1 MIEAL
6 FNAIIVQPI
15 ELEETTYG
23 NIVVPDLGSEKNKTG
38 KVISVGPGAPSVMG
52 NLLPTALKTGD
63 VVVLPT
69 MGFTKF
75 EYKGEEFWIGREN
88 DILAKISPELIPIEE
103 VLAQTEVTNKEKEYL
118 TREDIKT
125 NE

>member
-6 FNAIIVQPI
+6 YNAVVVQPI

-23 NIVVPDLGSEKNKTG
+23 NIVVPDLGNEKNKTG
-38 KVISVGPGAPSVMG
+38 KVVSVGPGAQSFTG
-52 NLLPTALKTGD
+52 DFLNTTLKPGD

-75 EYKGEEFWIGREN
+75 EYKGEEYWIGREN
-88 DILAKISPELIPIEE
+88 DILAKIVEKTSLEE
-103 VLAQTEVTNKEKEYL
+103 IIAQTQVTDKEKEYL
-118 TREDIKT
+118 T

>member
-6 FNAIIVQPI
+6 YNAVVVQPI

-23 NIVVPDLGSEKNKTG
+23 NIVVPDLGNEKNKNA
-38 KVISVGPGAPSVMG
+38 KVISIGPGAPSVMG
-52 NLLPTALKTGD
+52 SILPTTLKTGD

-75 EYKGEEFWIGREN
+75 EYKGEEYWIGREN
-88 DILAKISPELIPIEE
+88 DILAKIAPELTPIEE
-103 VLAQTEVTNKEKEYL
+103 VLAQTEVTDKEKEYL
-118 TREDIKT
+118 TRE
-125 NE
+125 

>member
-6 FNAIIVQPI
+6 FNAVIVQPI
-15 ELEETTYG
+15 ELEETMYG

-38 KVISVGPGAPSVMG
+38 KVISIGPGHQSITG
-52 NLLPTALKTGD
+52 EFLKTVLNIGD
-63 VVVLPT
+63 IIVLPT

-75 EYKGEEFWIGREN
+75 EYMGEEYWIGREN
-88 DILAKISPELIPIEE
+88 DVLAKI
-103 VLAQTEVTNKEKEYL
+103 NK
-118 TREDIKT
+118 

>member
-6 FNAIIVQPI
+6 YNAVVVQPI

-23 NIVVPDLGSEKNKTG
+23 NIVVPDLGNEKNKTG
-38 KVISVGPGAPSVMG
+38 KVISVGPGAQSITG
-52 NLLPTALKTGD
+52 DFLNTTLKAGD

-75 EYKGEEFWIGREN
+75 EYKGEEYWIGREN
-88 DILAKISPELIPIEE
+88 DILAKISPEKTSIEE
-103 VLAQTEVTNKEKEYL
+103 VLNQTQVTEQEKEYL
-118 TREDIKT
+118 T

>member
-6 FNAIIVQPI
+6 YNAVVVQPI

-23 NIVVPDLGSEKNKTG
+23 NIVVPDLGNEVNKTA
-38 KVISVGPGAPSVMG
+38 KVISVGPGAQSFTG
-52 NLLPTALKTGD
+52 DFLKTTLKPGE

-75 EYKGEEFWIGREN
+75 EYKGEEYWIGREN
-88 DILAKISPELIPIEE
+88 DILAKIISEKVSIEE
-103 VLAQTEVTNKEKEYL
+103 VLNQTEVTEQEKEYL
-118 TREDIKT
+118 T

>member
-6 FNAIIVQPI
+6 FNAVIVQPI
-15 ELEETTYG
+15 ELEETTFG
-23 NIVVPDLGSEKNKTG
+23 NIVVPDLGNEKNKTG
-38 KVISVGPGAPSVMG
+38 KVISVGPGALSYDG
-52 NLLPTALKTGD
+52 TLLPTVLKPGE

-88 DILAKISPELIPIEE
+88 DILAKIAPERTSIEE
-103 VLAQTEVTNKEKEYL
+103 VIAQTEVTEEEKKYL
-118 TREDIKT
+118 T

>member
-6 FNAIIVQPI
+6 FNAVIVQPI

-23 NIVVPDLGSEKNKTG
+23 NIVVPDLGNEKNKTG
-38 KVISVGPGAPSVMG
+38 RVISVGPGVISYEGV
-52 NLLPTALKTGD
+52 LIPTVLKPGD

-69 MGFTKF
+69 MTFTKF
-75 EYKGEEFWIGREN
+75 EYKGEEYLIGREN
-88 DILAKISPELIPIEE
+88 DILAKIVEKTSIEE
-103 VLAQTEVTNKEKEYL
+103 VLAQTEVTEEEKQYL
-118 TREDIKT
+118 T

>member
-6 FNAIIVQPI
+6 FNAVIVQPV

-23 NIVVPDLGSEKNKTG
+23 NIVVPDLGNEKNKTG
-38 KVISVGPGAPSVMG
+38 KVVSVGPGALSYDG
-52 NLLPTALKTGD
+52 TLLPTVLKPGE

-88 DILAKISPELIPIEE
+88 DILAKIAPERTSIEE
-103 VLAQTEVTNKEKEYL
+103 VLNQTQVTEQEKEYL
-118 TREDIKT
+118 T

>member
-6 FNAIIVQPI
+6 FNAVVVQPI
-15 ELEETTYG
+15 ELEETMHG
-23 NIVVPDLGSEKNKTG
+23 NIVVPDLGNEKNKTA
-38 KVISVGPGAPSVMG
+38 KVFSVGPGYEAHAGIFIKTV
-52 NLLPTALKTGD
+52 LKAGD

-75 EYKGEEFWIGREN
+75 EYKGEEYWIGREN
-88 DILAKISPELIPIEE
+88 DILAKIAPELTSIEE
-103 VLAQTEVTNKEKEYL
+103 VLAQTEVTDKEKEYL
-118 TREDIKT
+118 T

>member
-1 MIEAL
+1 M
-6 FNAIIVQPI
+6 
-15 ELEETTYG
+15 
-23 NIVVPDLGSEKNKTG
+23 GS
-38 KVISVGPGAPSVMG
+38 
-52 NLLPTALKTGD
+52 LLPTTLKAGD

-88 DILAKISPELIPIEE
+88 DILAKIAPEKTSIEE
-103 VLAQTEVTNKEKEYL
+103 VLGQTEVTEKEKEYL
-118 TREDIKT
+118 T